1 MSFKLEIVRGG
12 RWHTKLS
19 NFFSADVYS
28 DKQIGRSTH
37 RDLVMWGSER
47 CIIAEKET
55 LKRGEVGVPACPA
68 RDTPLDHPSKSGCW
82 GTSAF
87 PSECFGSGCFLGHG
101 HFLLGRAKMEK
112 HGRLEGPWDTEQS
125 RMKTTPL
132 LHWTRS
138 SDSGNGISAL
148 SPFALTQHHWN
159 VSIAPTGLFNS
170 AALSAQSLSPRKEIP
185 NLLSITACIHS
196 ALAFQQTWTR
206 RQFCFTKA
214 ILNENM

>member
-1 MSFKLEIVRGG
+1 MHQAALPHIKRSLSQGDRRSELGLRVRTATYFSTGMSFKLEIVRGG

-112 HGRLEGPWDTEQS
+112 HGRLEGP
-125 RMKTTPL
+125 
-132 LHWTRS
+132 
-138 SDSGNGISAL
+138 
-148 SPFALTQHHWN
+148 
-159 VSIAPTGLFNS
+159 
-170 AALSAQSLSPRKEIP
+170 
-185 NLLSITACIHS
+185 
-196 ALAFQQTWTR
+196 
-206 RQFCFTKA
+206 
-214 ILNENM
+214 